1 MSLTDEPDDIPEAGP
16 PPERPGDHAP
26 STVPT
31 IATLRWPIVQA
42 LRVVGRASVAELV
55 ELVADSL
62 RLTDQQRSEM
72 IPAGRETRLRN
83 RVNWATHELKQIGA
97 VYYPEPSFRALT
109 ALGDEID
116 DDQIRDRHRAFEAEE
131 RRRRKATKK
140 GEQVP
145 ADTPTVWLIRAGGR
159 GEFAESFIENEIVAV
174 GFGELG
180 DLSEISSRD
189 EMLELVKLDRPE
201 SSDGQA
207 RSSANQLWAFLSQ
220 VRRDDLVVMPSMNN
234 SGFALGTVTEEY
246 WYRHDAVDALHHAV
260 SVDWKPDEVPRT
272 AVRQDLLKALG
283 LRPTINRIRSDDH
296 ARRVQQLLET
306 GQDPGPQSALDLPD
320 LVKQFYRETGY
331 PTDAHKEQERL
342 RREWAEKLSVENVA
356 SLSRE
361 DLTAYT
367 NHAVDYGE
375 YVNPVEGVMQW
386 ILDLGPV
393 QYDKLRESIRDL
405 CWGEDEL
412 SAKIDRLLGWNGGSR
427 GDTGTKGFAQ
437 GNVSAT
443 LAIRHPDRFLP
454 VVGQEGVWGRVHML
468 RKLGLPEPEGAT
480 FGQQV
485 VDANDRLRQHLAP
498 YFDDDP
504 LAIATFLYWLRED
517 ENGDHPD
524 DEAPDLS
531 VLVERFRAESGYPT
545 QAHEEQERLRAEWG
559 EKLAPENIA
568 HFSRHDLTG
577 VASHGTRNRARYVY
591 PYVRGVMQWIRRLDE
606 DEYSRLLESIEYLC
620 WGEDEA
626 WIRYDQLTDRR
637 SARRI
642 RGFGDSTAI
651 RLLAITHP
659 KDFLPIGPRPG
670 LWSRYTLLR
679 RLGLQEPQGSSHGQ
693 RVVDGNNRLLKFLA
707 PHFGDDTLEMGAF
720 LEWLIK
726 QKPPGR
732 PAEPAVQADLGE
744 LAAELLIDDVDF
756 LEDIVE
762 LLQDKG
768 QVILYGPPG
777 TGKTYLAREL
787 AKELAPDDSCRALVQ
802 FHPSTSYEDF
812 FEGYRPA
819 GTGDDGNVRYELTPG
834 PLARMAKQA
843 SGAPDKQ
850 HVMIIDEINRGNL
863 PRVLGELLF
872 LLEYRKESAQTL
884 YRPEEPFE
892 LPENLWFIGTMNT
905 ADRSI
910 ALVDAAL
917 RRRFH
922 FVPFFPDSGPVA
934 GLLARWLEREEEP
947 TWVGDLVDKVN
958 AELADVLQ
966 GSHLLLGPSHFMK
979 KYGSSPDKQRQH
991 LQRIWKYNIEPFIED
1006 QFFGAPDQIARFRFD
1021 AVMRRFGPPVQKQPD
1036 GAEDA
1041 SAGEPEARSD
1051 WTELVDSFPPPELTE
1066 SERTRDQ
1073 MKGAVRRYVEFALE
1087 RGSDPGGSDDDLV
1100 EEFLTRY
1107 SGSTPEQYRRHL
1119 RDWFEFIAR
1128 RPESD

>member
-1 MSLTDEPDDIPEAGP
+1 MSLTDEPREAPADP
-16 PPERPGDHAP
+16 PDGGQDSEPPQ
-26 STVPT
+26 VPT
-31 IATLRWPIVQA
+31 KARLHWPVVEA
-42 LRVVGRASVAELV
+42 LRVIGDASDDEIADHVAE
-55 ELVADSL
+55 AMSL
-62 RLTDQQRSEM
+62 TAEQRTEM
-72 IPAGRETRLRN
+72 IPSGVETKLRN
-83 RVNWATHELKQIGA
+83 RISWAVLELKHIG
-97 VYYPEPSFRALT
+97 VLHYPSRGRRALT
-109 ALGDEID
+109 SLGLEVDEDRIKAL
-116 DDQIRDRHRAFEAEE
+116 RAEYEAS
-131 RRRRKATKK
+131 KSSSGTKEMA
-140 GEQVP
+140 GPHQTDAP
-145 ADTPTVWLIRAGGR
+145 AAWLIRAGGR
-159 GEFAESFIENEIVAV
+159 GELAESFIEHGIVAV

-180 DLSEISSRD
+180 DLSEVSSRD
-189 EMLELVKLDRPE
+189 EILELVKLDWPE
-201 SSDGQA
+201 SSDRQA
-207 RSSANQLWAFLSQ
+207 RARANQLWALLSQ
-220 VRRDDLVVMPSMNN
+220 VRRGDVVVMPSVNN

-246 WYRHDAVDALHHAV
+246 WYRHDAADTRHHAV
-260 SVDWKPDEVPRT
+260 SVDWEPDEVPRT
-272 AVRQDLLKALG
+272 AVRQDLLTALG
-283 LRPTINRIRSDDH
+283 LRPTINLIRSDDH
-296 ARRVQQLLET
+296 ARRIQQLRET
-306 GQDPGPQSALDLPD
+306 GQDPGPRSALDLPD
-320 LVKQFYRETGY
+320 LVEQFYRETGY
-331 PTDAHKEQERL
+331 PSEDHERQERL
-342 RREWAEKLSVENVA
+342 RQEWAKKLSFENVT

-375 YVNPVEGVMQW
+375 YVNPVGGVMQW
-386 ILDLGPV
+386 ISNLDGV
-393 QYDKLRESIRDL
+393 QYDRLRASIRDL

-412 SAKIDRLLGWNGGSR
+412 STRIDRLLGWYGGSH

-443 LAIRHPDRFLP
+443 LAICHPHRFLP

-485 VDANDRLRQHLAP
+485 VDANDRLRQHLASH
-498 YFDDDP
+498 FDDDP

-517 ENGDHPD
+517 ENGGNSD
-524 DEAPDLS
+524 DGAPDLS
-531 VLVERFRAESGYPT
+531 VLVERFRAETDYPSE
-545 QAHEEQERLRAEWG
+545 AHEEQERLRVEWA
-559 EKLAPENIA
+559 EKLTPENIA
-568 HFSRHDLTG
+568 HFSRHELTG

-591 PYVRGVMQWIRRLDE
+591 PHARGVMQWIGRLDE
-606 DEYSRLLESIEYLC
+606 GEYSRLLDSIEYLC

-626 WIRYDQLTDRR
+626 WVRYDQLTDRR
-637 SARRI
+637 SARRV
-642 RGFGDSTAI
+642 RGLGDSTAI

-707 PHFGDDTLEMGAF
+707 PHFSDDTLEMGAF

-726 QKPPGR
+726 QKRPDRQPEPPLQG
-732 PAEPAVQADLGE
+732 ADLSD

-819 GTGDDGNVRYELTPG
+819 GTGDDGNVRYELAPG
-834 PLARMAKQA
+834 PLARMAEQA
-843 SGAPDKQ
+843 SAAPDQQ

-872 LLEYRKESAQTL
+872 LLEYRDESVQTL
-884 YRPEEPFE
+884 YRPEEPFS

-922 FVPFFPDSGPVA
+922 FVPFFPDSGPMA
-934 GLLARWLEREEEP
+934 GLLSRWLEQEEEP

-979 KYGSSPDKQRQH
+979 KYGSSLDTQRQR
-991 LQRIWKYNIEPFIED
+991 LRRIWKYNIEPFIED

-1021 AVMRRFGPPVQKQPD
+1021 AVVERHGPAAMSDDDADNDSGDPESTD
-1036 GAEDA
+1036 GAEGEHAAAEHDA
-1041 SAGEPEARSD
+1041 DAEP
-1051 WTELVDSFPPPELTE
+1051 
-1066 SERTRDQ
+1066 
-1073 MKGAVRRYVEFALE
+1073 
-1087 RGSDPGGSDDDLV
+1087 
-1100 EEFLTRY
+1100 
-1107 SGSTPEQYRRHL
+1107 GSTQPENGR
-1119 RDWFEFIAR
+1119 
-1128 RPESD
+1128 